1 VGNYLLSPDDRPAA
15 SQPLSK
21 NRSIREASI
30 ASREELA
37 AAIAEAGQRHIVWRW
52 EPASTLWAT
61 PPRRPA
67 KPVSADVAAA
77 ESPTAPAVLEASEG
91 LADSVSLGDGIGG
104 LTASPEA
111 ERLHGVAVQLDIG
124 VTRRRLHWWRL
135 AASLVVRR
143 LGAS

>member
-52 EPASTLWAT
+52 EPPSTLWAT
-61 PPRRPA
+61 PPRPPKPPA
-67 KPVSADVAAA
+67 PVRADVVAA
-77 ESPTAPAVLEASEG
+77 EPSTASVVLEASEG
-91 LADSVSLGDGIGG
+91 VVAPP
-104 LTASPEA
+104 PEA
-111 ERLHGVAVQLDIG
+111 ERVHGMALQLEVG
-124 VTRRRLHWWRL
+124 VTRRRSHWWRL
-135 AASLVVRR
+135 VLSAYVRR
-143 LGAS
+143 LK